1 MFVLLLNLNLFIINT
16 VTIAE
21 IWNTANFVGVRREKL
36 REVSGSAS

>member
-16 VTIAE
+16 VTIVE

-36 REVSGSAS
+36 GEVLGSGS